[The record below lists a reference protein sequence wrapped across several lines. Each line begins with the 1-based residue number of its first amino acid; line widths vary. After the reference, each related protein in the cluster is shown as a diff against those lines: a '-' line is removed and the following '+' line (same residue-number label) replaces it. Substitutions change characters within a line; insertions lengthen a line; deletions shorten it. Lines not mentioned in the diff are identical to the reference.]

1 MNRLQKGHIFNFLS
15 VLMMAVGP
23 LLSKFGLLEISPAK
37 ASVINTITVI
47 LASYLLGLLQH
58 RKVNFY
64 FEKEIIML
72 ALCNSIGVIFLFLS
86 TNLLSPVEIGFI
98 GRFYTVFAVILSVLL
113 LRERLSRNEII
124 FITLA
129 ILGAFLFVNRGG
141 DFDSNILGSFFAILY
156 TFFFALTNIFIKK
169 TMSKEKDSNSILFTN
184 NCITLIFVLLYA
196 TVTGDL
202 FNSEY
207 SLTGI
212 SYIVISSLFT
222 GFLGTLL
229 LYKAL
234 EHLRFSIANVTR
246 AFSPLLLAVISFPFF
261 PIEITIQ
268 NTLGAIVLIVSILL
282 LSFGKGNKDKSHDTN
297 NEVSNP

>member
-1 MNRLQKGHIFNFLS
+1 MGRLQKGHVLNIIS
-15 VLMMAVGP
+15 VFMMAVGP
-23 LLSKFGLLEISPAK
+23 LLSKFGLLEISAAK

-47 LASYLLGLLQH
+47 IASYLFGLLKH

-72 ALCNSIGVIFLFLS
+72 ALFNSIGVIFLFLS

-98 GRFYTVFAVILSVLL
+98 GRFYTVFAVLLSVLL
-113 LRERLSRNEII
+113 LRERLSRNEVI
-124 FITLA
+124 FITMA

-141 DFDSNILGSFFAILY
+141 DFDSNILGSLFAVIY

-169 TMSKEKDSNSILFTN
+169 TMSEERDSNSIIFTN
-184 NCITLIFVLLYA
+184 NCITLLFVLLYA

-207 SLTGI
+207 SMTGV
-212 SYIVISSLFT
+212 SYIIISSLLT
-222 GFLGTLL
+222 GFLGTLFF
-229 LYKAL
+229 YKAL

-261 PIEITIQ
+261 PIVITTQ
-268 NTLGAIVLIVSILL
+268 NMLGAIVLILSILL
-282 LSFGKGNKDKSHDTN
+282 LSLGKTN
-297 NEVSNP
+297 NDISN

>member
-1 MNRLQKGHIFNFLS
+1 MSGIQKGHLFNLLS
-15 VLMMAVGP
+15 VFMMAVGP

-37 ASVINTITVI
+37 AAVINTITVI
-47 LASYLLGLLQH
+47 LASYLLGLLQR
-58 RKVNFY
+58 RKVEFY
-64 FEKEIIML
+64 FEKEVIWL
-72 ALCNSIGVIFLFLS
+72 ALFNSIGVIFLFLS

-98 GRFYTVFAVILSVLL
+98 GRFYTVFAVILAVFILK
-113 LRERLSRNEII
+113 ERFSKKEGI

-129 ILGAFLFVNRGG
+129 ILGAFLFVNKGG
-141 DFDSNILGSFFAILY
+141 DIHSSMLGSFFAILY

-184 NCITLIFVLLYA
+184 NCITLVFVTLFA
-196 TVTGDL
+196 SITGEL
-202 FNSEY
+202 FNKEY
-207 SLTGI
+207 SYTGI
-212 SYIVISSLFT
+212 GYIVIASLFT

-246 AFSPLLLAVISFPFF
+246 AFSPLLLAIISFPFF

-268 NTLGAIVLIVSILL
+268 NSLGAVVLVVSILF
-282 LSFGKGNKDKSHDTN
+282 LSFGKRNKDK
-297 NEVSNP
+297 VQQ